1 LLKNLSG
8 EVNKMHPYVQLAEQ
22 TVEFWLKEHKKPD
35 KIYKDASLFKKK
47 RACFCTIYK
56 NGELRGCIGTILP
69 LYDSLY
75 QEIIENAISAAT
87 RDPRFEPV
95 TIDELDLLE
104 YKVDVLSDISPVVDL
119 KKLNPKINGII
130 VRQGTKQG
138 LLLPDLEGVD
148 SVEDQIKIAKMKAG
162 IFNSMPCDY
171 FTFTVERFS

>member
-1 LLKNLSG
+1 
-8 EVNKMHPYVQLAEQ
+8 MHPYVQLAKQ
-22 TVEFWLKEHKKPD
+22 TVELWLKEHKKPD
-35 KIYKDASLFKKK
+35 ERYKDASLFNKKS
-47 RACFCTIYK
+47 ACFCTIYK

-69 LYDSLY
+69 FYDSLY

-87 RDPRFEPV
+87 RDPRFNPV
-95 TIDELDLLE
+95 TIEELDLLE

-148 SVEDQIKIAKMKAG
+148 SVEEQIRISKMKAG
-162 IFNSMPCDY
+162 ISNSMPCDY

>member
-1 LLKNLSG
+1 
-8 EVNKMHPYVQLAEQ
+8 
-22 TVEFWLKEHKKPD
+22 
-35 KIYKDASLFKKK
+35 
-47 RACFCTIYK
+47 
-56 NGELRGCIGTILP
+56 
-69 LYDSLY
+69 LY

-95 TIDELDLLE
+95 TIDEFDLLE

>member
-1 LLKNLSG
+1 
-8 EVNKMHPYVQLAEQ
+8 MHPYVQLAKQ
-22 TVEFWLKEHKKPD
+22 TVELWVKEHKKPD
-35 KIYKDASLFKKK
+35 EGYKDTPLFSKKS
-47 RACFCTIYK
+47 ACFCTIYK
-56 NGELRGCIGTILP
+56 KGELRGCIGTILP
-69 LYDSLY
+69 FYDSLY

-87 RDPRFEPV
+87 RDPRFDPI

-104 YKVDVLSDISPVVDL
+104 YKVDVLSDIVPVLDL
-119 KKLNPKINGII
+119 KKLDPKINGII

-148 SVEDQIKIAKMKAG
+148 SVDDQIKISKMKAG